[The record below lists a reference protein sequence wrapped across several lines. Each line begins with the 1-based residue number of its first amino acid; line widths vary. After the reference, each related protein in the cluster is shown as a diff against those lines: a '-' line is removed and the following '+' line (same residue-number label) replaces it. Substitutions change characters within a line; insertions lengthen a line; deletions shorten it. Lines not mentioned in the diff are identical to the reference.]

1 MLARVSQVRG
11 HRIVSAYMS
20 ASIEAAE
27 HLDRSAGSGMLHS
40 GLDAGTGAGAAEGI
54 TQYV

>member
-1 MLARVSQVRG
+1 MG
-11 HRIVSAYMS
+11 

-40 GLDAGTGAGAAEGI
+40 GLDAGTDAGAAEGI